1 MQKDISVIIPIY
13 YEEDNIYPLYN
24 RLVKVLKEDMAL
36 DYEIIFVNDGS
47 KDNSV
52 NIIEKLIIKDQSVRL
67 IDFSRNFG
75 HQIAV
80 TAGIDQS
87 NGRVVVLIDA
97 DLQDPPELIEEMYQK
112 YLEGYDVVYA
122 KRKDRIGESFFKKF
136 TAKMFYKLLNLITEI
151 NIPLDTGDF
160 RLMSSRVVDQLKKM
174 PEKNRFIRGMVTW
187 IGFEQ
192 TYIEYDRDK
201 RYSGETGYS
210 LMKMT
215 NFSLDGITSF
225 STFPLKIATIMGSI
239 ISVISFIYILNIVYL
254 KFFTNSTVPG
264 WSSLMVSTLFLGG
277 FILLTLGI
285 MGEYIA
291 RIYKELKRR
300 PHYIIKDRFG
310 FDEGIENEA
319 KE

>member
-13 YEEDNIYPLYN
+13 YEEDNIIPLYN
-24 RLVKVLKEDMAL
+24 RLIKVLRENMAL
-36 DYEIIFVNDGS
+36 DYEMIFINDGS
-47 KDNSV
+47 RDDSV
-52 NIIEKLIIKDQSVRL
+52 NIIKKLILKDQSVRL

-87 NGRVVVLIDA
+87 NGKVVILMDA
-97 DLQDPPELIEEMYQK
+97 DLQDPPELIAEMYQK
-112 YLEGYDVVYA
+112 HLKGYDVVYA
-122 KRKDRIGESFFKKF
+122 KRKDRIGESYFKKF

-160 RLMSSRVVDQLKKM
+160 RLMSSRVVDQLRKM

-192 TYIEYDRDK
+192 AYIEYDRDK

-210 LMKMT
+210 LMKMI

-300 PHYIIKDRFG
+300 PQYIIKNKFG

>member
-13 YEEDNIYPLYN
+13 YEEDNIIPLYN
-24 RLVKVLKEDMAL
+24 RLIKVLRDQMAL
-36 DYEIIFVNDGS
+36 DYEIIFINDGS
-47 KDNSV
+47 KDDSV
-52 NIIEKLIIKDQSVRL
+52 SIIKNLISNDQFIRL

-87 NGRVVVLIDA
+87 NGKAVVLIDA

-112 YLEGYDVVYA
+112 HREGYDVVYA
-122 KRKDRIGESFFKKF
+122 KRKNRIGESFFKKF
-136 TAKMFYKLLNLITEI
+136 TAKMFYKILNLITEI
-151 NIPLDTGDF
+151 DIPLDTGDF

-187 IGFEQ
+187 IGFKQ

-210 LMKMT
+210 LMKMLK
-215 NFSLDGITSF
+215 FSMDGITSF
-225 STFPLKIATIMGSI
+225 STFPLKIATIVGSI
-239 ISVISFIYILNIVYL
+239 ISIVSFIYILNIVYL
-254 KFFTNSTVPG
+254 KFLTNNTVPG

-300 PHYIIKDRFG
+300 PQ
-310 FDEGIENEA
+310 
-319 KE
+319 